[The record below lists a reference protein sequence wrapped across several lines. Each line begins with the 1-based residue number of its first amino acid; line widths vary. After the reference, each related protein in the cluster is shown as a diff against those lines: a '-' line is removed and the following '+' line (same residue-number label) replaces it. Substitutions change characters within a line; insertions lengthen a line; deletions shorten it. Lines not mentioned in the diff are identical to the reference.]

1 VTEEMTKVPPTDG
14 VYLFEL
20 GMLDNFNGTQGK
32 LVSPCRTIMFHIHI
46 GIGLNLTSFNTAH
59 QMGLFEQRVCDSH
72 YASFVVRHVKVC
84 HSYRHEDHASFIK
97 HFQLARWGAKWDI
110 NPSSGNWKQPEAL
123 N

>member
-1 VTEEMTKVPPTDG
+1 MTKVPPTDG

-20 GMLDNFNGTQGK
+20 GVLDNFHGTQGK

-72 YASFVVRHVKVC
+72 LSFAMLRFVIDTVMRTM
-84 HSYRHEDHASFIK
+84 
-97 HFQLARWGAKWDI
+97 LA
-110 NPSSGNWKQPEAL
+110 P
-123 N
+123 